1 MHIVL
6 NGEPKAL
13 PGPLSVAALLESLG
27 IDGRIVA
34 VECNGKVIKRARYDD
49 TIVEDGHEVEIVA
62 FVGGGA
68 SGLLTADRPVDR

>member
-1 MHIVL
+1 MQIVL

-13 PGPLSVAALLESLG
+13 PGPLSVAALLDLLG

-49 TIVEDGHEVEIVA
+49 TMLQDGHEVEIVA

-68 SGLLTADRPVDR
+68 SQGRSFR